1 MNFDIIDWN
10 PINSYDKFNLLTR
23 VHIKP
28 TIELLQL
35 FKNAKDHNLLCTIS
49 ETETH
54 NATVYGIIDKSVEDE
69 TYYITLDLVWMEYP
83 KKNGKISFKSAP
95 KTTFFINNLESPGNL
110 QSSPGNLQSSP
121 GNLQSSP
128 GNLQSDS
135 NCNDLKSRMK
145 FSDLLIP
152 IGISLVLIGLSKYMF
167 PKEFFN

>member
-110 QSSPGNLQSSP
+110 QSSPGNLQS
-121 GNLQSSP
+121 
-128 GNLQSDS
+128 DS

>member
-49 ETETH
+49 ETEIYD
-54 NATVYGIIDKSVEDE
+54 ATVYGIIDKSVEDE

-83 KKNGKISFKSAP
+83 KKNGKISFKSSP
-95 KTTFFINNLESPGNL
+95 KTTFFTNL
-110 QSSPGNLQSSP
+110 QTSPSNVESVSP
-121 GNLQSSP
+121 SNVESVSP
-128 GNLQSDS
+128 NDVETSVD
-135 NCNDLKSRMK
+135 CNDLKSRMK